1 MEKEKEKEIDP
12 TFSKE
17 LLKLY
22 PNDDVIKKLIY
33 KYQPK
38 ETSTSKITTIPS
50 IIDVYNTSQTSSIGS
65 LISRLIKENN
75 ITIKENMNLKI
86 NLQYNKKEMNI
97 TTFITNFEKKFLTEN
112 LWLQEDYLVNVF
124 LNVLIEEED
133 NLWYYKMLEERLN
146 NKRPVTWKEIKIEI
160 INYFTPKDTNAE
172 IIKKVK
178 QLKQKDDVESYSK
191 EFIRIAYPLIKIEMD
206 DLLIDVFKNGLK
218 HKIREEIIRVEKVNI
233 FNKEIYN
240 KRITLDNY
248 FKIAIELEK
257 TN

>member
-22 PNDDVIKKLIY
+22 PNDDVIKKLIQ

-38 ETSTSKITTIPS
+38 ETLTSKITMIPS
-50 IIDVYNTSQTSSIGS
+50 LVEVYNTSQTSSIGS

-160 INYFTPKDTNAE
+160 
-172 IIKKVK
+172 
-178 QLKQKDDVESYSK
+178 
-191 EFIRIAYPLIKIEMD
+191 
-206 DLLIDVFKNGLK
+206 
-218 HKIREEIIRVEKVNI
+218 
-233 FNKEIYN
+233 
-240 KRITLDNY
+240 
-248 FKIAIELEK
+248 
-257 TN
+257 